1 MCAITGHLPGPWPPL
16 LIPLKTWGGG
26 GGGLSVCFFR
36 TQKNGFIVESLQCPA
51 KRSEKA
57 ERVSCKVGPWG
68 PGHRVLWPVGAK
80 KSRGCV

>member
-1 MCAITGHLPGPWPPL
+1 M
-16 LIPLKTWGGG
+16 
-26 GGGLSVCFFR
+26 SVCFFR